1 MSVINPAYSEIK
13 KKLNIFVYHY
23 SILLEKYP

>member
-13 KKLNIFVYHY
+13 QKLNVFVFSY
-23 SILLEKYP
+23 SILYQRDH